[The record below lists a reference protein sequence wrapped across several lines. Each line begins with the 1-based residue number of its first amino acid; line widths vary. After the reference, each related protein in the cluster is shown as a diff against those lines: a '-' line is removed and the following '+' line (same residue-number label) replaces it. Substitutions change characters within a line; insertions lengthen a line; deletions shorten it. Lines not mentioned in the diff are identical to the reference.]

1 MVLKNLPIAHHRG
14 RSDVSPRRLTPL
26 IARYKRVPDPIMADV
41 LKLTDRVAQGRKQL
55 AAEAAGSVMLM
66 NVDHGVY
73 CGLDDIGSD
82 IWRRLVQPMTIA
94 ALCDALAADYR
105 GDRDQIAVD
114 VLELLSSL
122 RAQGLI
128 DVV

>member
-1 MVLKNLPIAHHRG
+1 MRGTSPVAGCSCTPTSEVPIQM
-14 RSDVSPRRLTPL
+14 S
-26 IARYKRVPDPIMADV
+26 DV

-55 AAEAAGSVMLM
+55 ATEAGGTILMMSVD
-66 NVDHGVY
+66 NGVY
-73 CGLDDIGSD
+73 CGLDAIGSD
-82 IWRRLVQPMTIA
+82 IWRRLDQPMTID

-105 GDRDQIAVD
+105 ADRALIAAD

-122 RAQGLI
+122 HARGLI